1 MVILGKILDV
11 ERWERAKPLREE
23 VREASQKAVRPTLLS
38 VEEKSDLWD
47 PCMYANV
54 LSNQNEE
61 TSRHWNLSQGNKDAQ
76 KELIA
81 FLEVSA
87 KVKPNR
93 EKAKR
98 QHVKEETFPACR

>member
-1 MVILGKILDV
+1 
-11 ERWERAKPLREE
+11 
-23 VREASQKAVRPTLLS
+23 LLS
-38 VEEKSDLWD
+38 MVEKSEVWN
-47 PCMYANV
+47 PCTYANV

-61 TSRHWNLSQGNKDAQ
+61 SSRHWNLSQGNKDTE

-93 EKAKR
+93 EKA
-98 QHVKEETFPACR
+98 